1 MKIQHKH
8 SNLISSQVLVMLF
21 LCSTLFTSCNGQTN
35 TKDKVNSPSTSS
47 SEQDMKLNK
56 LTAEEAYIIIDKGT
70 DRPFTGEYT
79 DKFEEGVYECRQCNA
94 PLYYSN
100 DKFHSN
106 CGWPSFDQEIKG
118 AVTKVKD
125 ADGRRTEITCA
136 NCKGHLGHVFYGEG
150 LTDKDTRHCVNT
162 TSLKFV
168 AKSDL
173 PKIEK
178 AIFAGGCFWGVE
190 YYFQNETG
198 VLSTQVGYTGGQ
210 TKNPTYQDVL
220 SHKSGHYEAI
230 EITYDA
236 NKTSYE
242 TLAKLFFEIHD
253 PTQANGQGNDIG
265 QQYQSVVFYK
275 DESQKEITNRLIK
288 TLKGKGFNV
297 ATKLIPATTFWNA
310 EDYHQEYYAKG
321 GGTPYC
327 HKKVKRF

>member
-1 MKIQHKH
+1 MKKYKFFH
-8 SNLISSQVLVMLF
+8 STFQLSGLILM
-21 LCSTLFTSCNGQTN
+21 CTLIFTSCSAQSNGQ
-35 TKDKVNSPSTSS
+35 KKESSTSV
-47 SEQDMKLNK
+47 EETTTYNK
-56 LTAEEAYIIIDKGT
+56 LTAEEAHVILDKGT
-70 DRPFTGEYT
+70 DRAFTGEYT
-79 DKFEEGVYECRQCNA
+79 DKFDEGVYQCRQCNA
-94 PLYYSN
+94 PLYVSD

-118 AVTKVKD
+118 AVTSVKD

-150 LTDKDTRHCVNT
+150 FTEKDTRHCVNT
-162 TSLKFV
+162 TSLIFV
-168 AKSDL
+168 PKKAKGT
-173 PKIEK
+173 KET

-190 YYFQNETG
+190 YYFQNEPG
-198 VLSTQVGYTGGQ
+198 VLSTQVGYTGGH

-236 NKTSYE
+236 SKTSYE

-265 QQYQSVVFYK
+265 QQYESVVFYK
-275 DESQKEITNRLIK
+275 NDEQKNIANRLIQQ
-288 TLKGKGFNV
+288 LKKKGFNM
-297 ATKLIPATTFWNA
+297 ATKLIPATTFWTA
-310 EDYHQEYYAKG
+310 EQYHQAYYEKG

-327 HKKVKRF
+327 HKRVKRF